1 MHEKKETLIL
11 QRFLHLLP
19 MPQTG
24 IEPKYISETLEKKG
38 DFEDSTE
45 KCSKGVQRVF
55 NYFPDFS

>member
-1 MHEKKETLIL
+1 
-11 QRFLHLLP
+11 